1 MMLLG
6 ALAFSLQLAAVAPP
20 LPALPALAVRA
31 GDRLR
36 SVPTMR
42 HPDGGIAVRAD
53 ALAES
58 LGGQVVTQST
68 GSGRYRLEVGTT
80 GVDLEAGSAL
90 VVVAG
95 DTIPLRAGVFRR
107 GGQLYV
113 PLALATELLPRLGA
127 GVLFDPE
134 KAELR
139 RFSTVTTARRSP
151 APRPRADTPRPA
163 VASAPAD
170 KVRTAPAQRSASLR
184 QRIVVVDAGHG
195 GPDNGMSG
203 PIGVPRKVYEKNI
216 TLAFAKELRAALEQ
230 REIQVVM
237 TRTTDTL
244 IALGDR
250 GRIANQ
256 AKADL
261 FMSVHVNAANPRWN
275 NPGGARGF
283 ETYFLAEAKTEDERR
298 VAAMENEAIRFE
310 TDVDVTRDD
319 PLGFIMRDM
328 AQNEHLRESGR
339 LAELLQAGMK
349 QVHPGPSRGVK
360 QAGFRVLVTAFM
372 PAVLVEIGFGTNK
385 LEAEYMTDTDRQ
397 RELASTLADAVVR
410 YLEQYERKV
419 GGGG

>member
-1 MMLLG
+1 V
-6 ALAFSLQLAAVAPP
+6 VA
-20 LPALPALAVRA
+20 
-31 GDRLR
+31 
-36 SVPTMR
+36 
-42 HPDGGIAVRAD
+42 
-53 ALAES
+53 
-58 LGGQVVTQST
+58 
-68 GSGRYRLEVGTT
+68 
-80 GVDLEAGSAL
+80 
-90 VVVAG
+90 AG
-95 DTIPLRAGVFRR
+95 DTMPLRAGVFRR

-127 GVLFDPE
+127 GVMFDPD

-139 RFSTVTTARRSP
+139 RFSTVTAARRSP
-151 APRPRADTPRPA
+151 TLRASVPRADTRRPSTRTA
-163 VASAPAD
+163 PTDNVRSAPA
-170 KVRTAPAQRSASLR
+170 ARSASLR
-184 QRIVVVDAGHG
+184 QRVVVVDAGHG

-203 PIGVPRKVYEKNI
+203 PIGVPKKIYEKNI

-237 TRTTDTL
+237 TRTADTL

-261 FMSVHVNAANPRWN
+261 FLSVHVNAANPRWT

-310 TDVDVTRDD
+310 TDADVTRDD

-385 LEAEYMTDTDRQ
+385 LEAQYMTDTDRQ

>member
-1 MMLLG
+1 MMPLG
-6 ALAFSLQLAAVAPP
+6 ALSLVLQLSAVIPAVPP
-20 LPALPALAVRA
+20 LPPLAVRA
-31 GDRLR
+31 GNRLQ

-42 HPDGGIAVRAD
+42 HPDGGIAIRAD
-53 ALAES
+53 ALAEA
-58 LGGQVVTQST
+58 LGGQVVSLSS
-68 GSGRYRLEVGTT
+68 SGARYRLEVGTT
-80 GVDLEAGSAL
+80 GVDLEAGNAL
-90 VVVAG
+90 AVVAG

-107 GGQLYV
+107 GGRLYV

-127 GVLFDPE
+127 GVLFDPD

-139 RFSTVTTARRSP
+139 RFSTVTVARRAP
-151 APRPRADTPRPA
+151 APRPPAETPRAGLPA
-163 VASAPAD
+163 SPADNVRSAPAN
-170 KVRTAPAQRSASLR
+170 RSASLR
-184 QRIVVVDAGHG
+184 QRVVVVDAGHG

-216 TLAFAKELRAALEQ
+216 TLAFAKVLRAALEQ

-261 FMSVHVNAANPRWN
+261 FLSVHVNAANPRWT
-275 NPGGARGF
+275 NPAGARGF

-310 TDVDVTRDD
+310 TDADVTRDD

-339 LAELLQAGMK
+339 LAELLQKGM
-349 QVHPGPSRGVK
+349 QNVHPGPSRGVK

-372 PAVLVEIGFGTNK
+372 PAVLLEIGFGTNRA
-385 LEAEYMTDTDRQ
+385 EALYMTDGDRQ